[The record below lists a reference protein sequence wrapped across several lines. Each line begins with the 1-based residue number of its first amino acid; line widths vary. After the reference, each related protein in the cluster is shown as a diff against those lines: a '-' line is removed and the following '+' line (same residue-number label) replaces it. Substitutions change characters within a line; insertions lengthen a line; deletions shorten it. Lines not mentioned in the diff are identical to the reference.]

1 MICVAR
7 RTYTQ
12 RSEEIHSAWGEHV
25 EQQYRRF
32 PDWNLYF
39 DKMRYLVFDLPPEN
53 YQSYPFDYLRLL
65 SSLMLLAGQEIPGG
79 CLRPGRLYR
88 LECEKRRCRPDGAS
102 AAVRWKASGDRHP
115 FGAEDRRRAGAA
127 PPHQR
132 L

>member
-1 MICVAR
+1 M
-7 RTYTQ
+7 
-12 RSEEIHSAWGEHV
+12 

-53 YQSYPFDYLRLL
+53 YQEAYPFDYLRLL

-88 LECEKRRCRPDGAS
+88 LECENDDAALTEAS
-102 AAVRWKASGDRHP
+102 AAVRWKASGDRRP
-115 FGAEDRRRAGAA
+115 FGAEDRRRAGGAA

>member
-1 MICVAR
+1 MQAGRNSGESDPSLPSISWRPSINSSSAAASPPTRLDISLPSEVICVAR

-53 YQSYPFDYLRLL
+53 YQSYPL
-65 SSLMLLAGQEIPGG
+65 
-79 CLRPGRLYR
+79 
-88 LECEKRRCRPDGAS
+88 
-102 AAVRWKASGDRHP
+102 
-115 FGAEDRRRAGAA
+115 
-127 PPHQR
+127 
-132 L
+132 